1 MSTRGTSQTGTNGLP
16 TRGRVAERTR
26 TNSEDIEDLEREI
39 ASLENMMRE
48 KWETA
53 VWWGMRFAVVHIAA
67 LLGIISTLLT
77 IALQ

>member
-1 MSTRGTSQTGTNGLP
+1 
-16 TRGRVAERTR
+16 
-26 TNSEDIEDLEREI
+26 
-39 ASLENMMRE
+39 MMRE